1 MFWSVTLFTHW
12 KRWSGTCESRVLQL
26 THYSGGWGPLWKQSA
41 YIMQLLFRSL
51 WKQSRVVTHC
61 SCYRGPLWKQSAYTL
76 QLLLGP
82 YENKV
87 FRRHSCS
94 WGPFWKQSTFTLQL
108 LLGPLCKQSSLLTH
122 YCCCCGSFE
131 ERVLKYDLFRK
142 MLYEGIIS
150 FSSKMRKIYAKNT
163 SRKPLG
169 KCLVL
174 LPLNTP
180 LYTSTSGSEIRWVD
194 YHSQI
199 SA

>member
-1 MFWSVTLFTHW
+1 
-12 KRWSGTCESRVLQL
+12 
-26 THYSGGWGPLWKQSA
+26 
-41 YIMQLLFRSL
+41 MQLLFRSL

-94 WGPFWKQSTFTLQL
+94 WGPFWKQSILTNCRCCWGPFWKQSTCTLQL
-108 LLGPLCKQSSLLTH
+108 LLGPLWKQSSLLTH
-122 YCCCCGSFE
+122 YCCCWGSFE